1 MRLFSSVQV
10 KIGSHLF
17 AMFSIQFCSIQKSH
31 SSLLF
36 IQVSQV
42 VQEYKPTENFVDP
55 SQVELEVRTHKIP
68 QKISSKTQTFEK
80 QKNKVRKNNAPNR
93 EQTRMVARNGE
104 IKWELAVNW
113 TQRVIFRRHD
123 PLLDLCFFFS
133 ARNQT
138 NSRYFHLWY
147 CWKKTIRFNHTSVL
161 RLCA

>member
-55 SQVELEVRTHKIP
+55 SQVQLEVRRHKIP

-104 IKWELAVNW
+104 IKWELAVN
-113 TQRVIFRRHD
+113 
-123 PLLDLCFFFS
+123 
-133 ARNQT
+133 
-138 NSRYFHLWY
+138 
-147 CWKKTIRFNHTSVL
+147 
-161 RLCA
+161 